1 MLQGERHLRILEMLR
16 QSRTL
21 TVKQLCDA
29 LEASEAT
36 IRRDLGTL
44 EQEGKLERTHGG
56 AILTSPTRLNVEDSY
71 IQKESMFESQKR
83 AIAYKAFERL
93 NNHDSII
100 LDAGTTTLELARLIG
115 QSHLQLTVITN
126 STTVSSVIAQN
137 PRVELIAIGGK
148 VRLNVLA
155 SVGHLAIDLLRR
167 FNVNKAFVAANGI
180 SIDNGLTTP
189 DLDEAE
195 VKRAM
200 LGCANERIVLADHSK
215 FNRVAL
221 CQIAPLSMVD
231 VIITDKGLD
240 EPLLALYEQN
250 DIEIVSA

>member
-1 MLQGERHLRILEMLR
+1 MLQGERHLRILDMLR
-16 QSRTL
+16 LSRTL
-21 TVKQLCDA
+21 TVKQLCDEF
-29 LEASEAT
+29 EASEAT
-36 IRRDLGTL
+36 IRRDLAAL
-44 EQEGKLERTHGG
+44 EMEGKLERTHGG
-56 AILTSPTRLNVEDSY
+56 AILSSPTRLNIEDSY
-71 IQKESMFESQKR
+71 NQKESMFEGQKR
-83 AIAYKAFERL
+83 AIALKAFERL
-93 NNHDSII
+93 VEHDSII

-115 QSHLQLTVITN
+115 QSDLHLTVITN
-126 STTVSSVIAQN
+126 STTVSSVISQN
-137 PRVELIAIGGK
+137 PHVELIAVGGK

-180 SIDNGLTTP
+180 SIENGLTTP

-200 LGCANERIVLADHSK
+200 LGCADERIVLADHSK

-231 VIITDKGLD
+231 VIITDKGIDETLLD
-240 EPLLALYEQN
+240 IYEQN

>member
-44 EQEGKLERTHGG
+44 ELDGKLERTHGG
-56 AILTSPTRLNVEDSY
+56 AILTSPTRLNIEDSY
-71 IQKESMFESQKR
+71 IQKESMFEPQKR
-83 AIAYKAFERL
+83 AIAQKAFERL
-93 NNHDSII
+93 SNHDSII

-115 QSHLQLTVITN
+115 QSNLQLTVITN

-137 PRVELIAIGGK
+137 PHVELIAIGGK

-180 SIDNGLTTP
+180 SIDSGLTTP

-200 LGCANERIVLADHSK
+200 LECANERFVLADHSK

-231 VIITDKGLD
+231 VIITDRGLD
-240 EPLLALYEQN
+240 ESLLTVYEQN
-250 DIEIVSA
+250 DIEIVPA

>member
-1 MLQGERHLRILEMLR
+1 MLQGERHLRILEMLK
-16 QSRTL
+16 QSRTI
-21 TVKQLCDA
+21 TVKQLCDS

-36 IRRDLGTL
+36 IRRDLAGL
-44 EQEGKLERTHGG
+44 ELEGKLERTHGG
-56 AILTSPTRLNVEDSY
+56 AILTGQTTLTVEDSY
-71 IQKESMFESQKR
+71 NQKETMFEAQKK
-83 AIAYKAFERL
+83 AIAVKAFERL
-93 NNHDSII
+93 SDFDSIV

-115 QSHLQLTVITN
+115 QSNIHLTVITN

-137 PRVELIAIGGK
+137 PNVELIAVGGK

-155 SVGHLAIDLLRR
+155 AVGHLAIEFLHR

-180 SIDNGLTTP
+180 SLDSGLTTP

-200 LGCANERIVLADHSK
+200 LGCANERYVLVDHSK

-231 VIITDKGLD
+231 VIITDNGIDQSILEIYD
-240 EPLLALYEQN
+240 NN
-250 DIEIVSA
+250 DIEVIRS

>member
-16 QSRTL
+16 QSRTIS
-21 TVKQLCDA
+21 VKQLCDS

-44 EQEGKLERTHGG
+44 ELEGKLERTHGG
-56 AILTSPTRLNVEDSY
+56 AILTGPTRLNVEDSY
-71 IQKESMFESQKR
+71 NQKESMFEAQKR
-83 AIAYKAFERL
+83 AIAKKAFERL
-93 NNHDSII
+93 SNHDSII

-115 QSHLQLTVITN
+115 QSNLQLTVITN
-126 STTVSSVIAQN
+126 STTVSSVISQN
-137 PRVELIAIGGK
+137 TNVELIAIGGK

-155 SVGHLAIDLLRR
+155 SVGHLAVEMLRR
-167 FNVNKAFVAANGI
+167 FNVNKTFVAANGI
-180 SIDNGLTTP
+180 SIESGLTTP

-200 LGCANERIVLADHSK
+200 LECANERIVLADHSK
-215 FNRVAL
+215 FNRDAL

-231 VIITDKGLD
+231 VIITDADIDESILGLY
-240 EPLLALYEQN
+240 AQN
-250 DIEIVSA
+250 DIEVIPT

>member
-1 MLQGERHLRILEMLR
+1 MLQGERHLRILDMLK
-16 QSRTL
+16 QSRTI

-36 IRRDLGTL
+36 IRRDLATL
-44 EQEGKLERTHGG
+44 ELEGKLERTHGG
-56 AILTSPTRLNVEDSY
+56 AILTGHTTLTIEDSY
-71 IQKESMFESQKR
+71 NQKETMFEAQKQ
-83 AIAYKAFERL
+83 AIAAKAFERL
-93 NNHDSII
+93 NDFDSIV

-115 QSHLQLTVITN
+115 QSNLHLTVITN

-137 PRVELIAIGGK
+137 PHVELIAVGGK

-155 SVGHLAIDLLRR
+155 AVGHLAIEFLRR
-167 FNVNKAFVAANGI
+167 FNVNKAFVAANGV
-180 SIDNGLTTP
+180 SLDSGLTTP

-200 LGCANERIVLADHSK
+200 LGCANERYVLADHSK

-231 VIITDKGLD
+231 VIITDSGID
-240 EPLLALYEQN
+240 PSLLEAFDNN
-250 DIEIVSA
+250 DIELIKA